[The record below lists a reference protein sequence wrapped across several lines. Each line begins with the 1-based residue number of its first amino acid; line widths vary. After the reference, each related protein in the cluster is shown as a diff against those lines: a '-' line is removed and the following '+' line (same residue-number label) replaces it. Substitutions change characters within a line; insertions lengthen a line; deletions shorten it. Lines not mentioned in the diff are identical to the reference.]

1 VAIVRTGDVAAD
13 RGVHRRL
20 ADAQGVG
27 GAAAGATSAEPEAVA
42 AHCAASASA
51 ARAAASALQSLV
63 DRLGPPQGVVPVLG
77 LGALQRE
84 RRGGHLELIEVH
96 TVQRIVRRQL
106 NDQLVGQV
114 RLPDDL
120 QGPQSPL
127 GDRLAHQEEIRE
139 QEAVHIGLAEV
150 VLELVVA
157 LHEQVAHMVGGAS
170 AHRSTEVE
178 HLAVLLD
185 QLVQHLVVG
194 VLQSRKCTL
203 FNMIFILGF

>member
-1 VAIVRTGDVAAD
+1 LFLLTCHYAGALVAGHRVCLFKVDGYVARVVPLDAAAVAIVRTGDVAAD

-139 QEAVHIGLAEV
+139 
-150 VLELVVA
+150 
-157 LHEQVAHMVGGAS
+157 
-170 AHRSTEVE
+170 
-178 HLAVLLD
+178 
-185 QLVQHLVVG
+185 
-194 VLQSRKCTL
+194 
-203 FNMIFILGF
+203 